1 MKKNK
6 KEEINLSE
14 KEKELLKSYQEDDY
28 EEYEEIEEFDVDNE
42 VEEEHPEETFDEYEE
57 VEEKKAKPKKK
68 NTRLLNIIFI
78 VIIVLITM
86 IATDV
91 VSVKK
96 FAKGPFF
103 AIPVKTYKDGGTKV
117 YYGLGYKV
125 IKYNQQQGRRDV
137 VIGPWGM
144 KYNSEV
150 LNAEAIDLAIEF
162 TDDEAAAFK
171 KYNGKFMRITGVLN
185 NVSVNENTITIS
197 YIDEDGKYS
206 LNIVCDMASEKKI
219 LNDFETDIRITAI
232 GTVYDYHYK
241 SPEEPA
247 TLYLKDCFAEQDL

>member
-14 KEKELLKSYQEDDY
+14 KEKELLESYQEDSFEEYEELEDINEDDHQEESF
-28 EEYEEIEEFDVDNE
+28 EEYEEIEEKK
-42 VEEEHPEETFDEYEE
+42 
-57 VEEKKAKPKKK
+57 EKKSKKK
-68 NTRLLNIIFI
+68 NTRLLNIVFI
-78 VIIVLITM
+78 IIIVLISM
-86 IATDV
+86 ISIDV

-103 AIPVKTYKDGGTKV
+103 AIPLKTYKDGGTKV

-150 LNAEAIDLAIEF
+150 LTAEAIDLAIEF
-162 TDDEAAAFK
+162 NENEAASFK

-197 YIDEDGKYS
+197 YTDEDGKYS

-219 LNDFETDIRITAI
+219 LNNFETDIRITAI

-247 TLYLKDCFAEQDL
+247 TLYLKDCFAEQNL